1 MRIEKSS
8 LGSLLAAAL
17 IGAVPLDTRASEPV
31 ATATNAVASPAG
43 WSLAGSEPKAY
54 AVGVDTNVKRSGKAA
69 AFLRSVRDPGDEF
82 GTLMQS
88 ISAIELRGK
97 RVRLQGWVKS
107 QNVNGWAGLWMR
119 VDDRPGNTL
128 AFDNMS
134 DRAIK
139 GTTDWTQYQVVLDV
153 DNAADSISF
162 GTLLTKTG
170 SLWIDDLELSPVPT
184 TVPTTELS
192 LAKTLPPRP
201 VNLGFD
207 D

>member
-1 MRIEKSS
+1 MRIEEAM

-17 IGAVPLDTRASEPV
+17 VGVGPLDARANEPM
-31 ATATNAVASPAG
+31 ATTENAVDSPAG
-43 WSLAGSEPKAY
+43 WSLAGSKPKAY
-54 AVGVDTNVKRSGKAA
+54 NVGVDSKVKRSGKAA
-69 AFLRSVRDPGDEF
+69 AFLRSVSDPDDGF
-82 GTLMQS
+82 GTLMQT
-88 ISAIELRGK
+88 ISAVEFRGK

-107 QNVNGWAGLWMR
+107 ENVKGWAGLWMR
-119 VDDRPGNTL
+119 VDGRHEHAL

-139 GTTDWTQYQVVLDV
+139 GTTDWTQYHVVLDA
-153 DNAADSISF
+153 DKAAESISF
-162 GTLLTKTG
+162 GTLLTETG
-170 SLWIDDLELSPVPT
+170 ALWIDDLELSPVPT

>member
-1 MRIEKSS
+1 MRIEKAI
-8 LGSLLAAAL
+8 LGSLAAAAL
-17 IGAVPLDTRASEPV
+17 FGAGPLDARASEPV
-31 ATATNAVASPAG
+31 ATAQNAVASPAG
-43 WSLAGSEPKAY
+43 WNLAGSKPEAY
-54 AVGVDTNVKRSGKAA
+54 AVGVDSKVKRSGKAA
-69 AFLRSVRDPGDEF
+69 AFLRSVRDPGDKF

-88 ISAIELRGK
+88 ISAIEFRGK

-107 QNVNGWAGLWMR
+107 ENVKGWAGLWMR
-119 VDDRPGNTL
+119 VDGRHSNTL

-139 GTTDWTQYQVVLDV
+139 GTTDWTQYHVVLDV
-153 DNAADSISF
+153 DNAAESISF
-162 GTLLTKTG
+162 GTLLTETG
-170 SLWIDDLELSPVPT
+170 ALWIDDLDLSPVPT

-192 LAKTLPPRP
+192 LAKTLPQRP